1 MNESELTTNEVVDCF
16 RDRKTRDEE
25 ASDQKI
31 NCGIYVQNR
40 YYHIKREVRQMVMV
54 LFKRASSNPSQQ
66 IIIRN
71 QGSMNASLL
80 EILECYRKI
89 RSIVYYGESMS
100 IEDVIHA
107 KPSSIDPD
115 ITWRDPSDNL
125 VKTAHRKCGI
135 KPEQVDVSDAAL
147 LFLIE
152 NYCRE
157 AGVRNLQKQ
166 IEKKIRKVSS
176 LNIVQNFLTWMPS
189 NLKLYCFINRLLLNL
204 YANNFKSSA
213 EGSIEMLHEYLR
225 LKELE

>member
-1 MNESELTTNEVVDCF
+1 MLLNFFPCWVLVCQ
-16 RDRKTRDEE
+16 
-25 ASDQKI
+25 AM
-31 NCGIYVQNR
+31 CGCSTYFLAADWGQ
-40 YYHIKREVRQMVMV
+40 IKYISR
-54 LFKRASSNPSQQ
+54 
-66 IIIRN
+66 
-71 QGSMNASLL
+71 
-80 EILECYRKI
+80 
-89 RSIVYYGESMS
+89 
-100 IEDVIHA
+100 
-107 KPSSIDPD
+107 
-115 ITWRDPSDNL
+115 DNL

-166 IEKKIRKVSS
+166 IEFFFRKVSS

-189 NLKLYCFINRLLLNL
+189 NLKLYWFINRLLLNL